1 VAVTETRGA
10 ATVLVGDFARRYP
23 GEVAREIETL
33 PDAAAARCLRSLGR
47 PQIAGVLE
55 RLTPD
60 VAARLLV
67 RLPDTIAGPALAAV
81 DPGRA
86 VSLLDWLDQDARD
99 RYLELLDAGAAS
111 ELRAI
116 ASYPIDSAG
125 RLMDPRVTA
134 VRDNAT
140 AREALSRL
148 RSRGR
153 HADGD
158 VYTVDAVGRL
168 TGVVTA
174 QEVAAAA
181 LTQTLDHL
189 AKPREGVLAVATRDE
204 ISERLS
210 GMAVASLPVVDVEG
224 RLLGVIRTATLID
237 VAQEAASA
245 DIQTMVGASRDER
258 ALSKVSFAVKRR
270 LPWLHVNL
278 ATAFLAASVVGLFE
292 ETIARFTALAVL
304 MPVVAG
310 QSGNTGAQAL
320 AVTMR
325 GLALREIRPRHW
337 LRIAFKE
344 GRVAIINGIA
354 VAITTS
360 AGVWL
365 WSQSPGL
372 ALVIGLA
379 MTMSMA
385 AAGLAG
391 AIIPI
396 GLTVAG
402 QDPAQ
407 ASSIVLTT
415 VTDVVGFLSFLGLA
429 TAFAAML

>member
-1 VAVTETRGA
+1 M
-10 ATVLVGDFARRYP
+10 LVGDFARRYP